1 LDYEGHIKL
10 LSDANQ
16 LKTAADQYQI
26 YFQPIKHIPPDIKTS
41 FKYLIG
47 KLIGPNASTYLHNPL
62 GSKIVIQFQV
72 ELH

>member
-10 LSDANQ
+10 LSDSNQ
-16 LKTAADQYQI
+16 LKTAADQ
-26 YFQPIKHIPPDIKTS
+26 FQPIKNIPPDIKTS

>member
-1 LDYEGHIKL
+1 LDHEGHIKL
-10 LSDANQ
+10 LSDVNQ
-16 LKTAADQYQI
+16 LKATAEQCQM
-26 YFQPIKHIPPDIKTS
+26 YFQPIKNIPPEIKTS